1 MKQQYGKRASNRGK
15 PGEFQHK
22 HSLGQNFL
30 TDTALLESLVD
41 ETGVGAQDA
50 VLEVGPGAGDMTR
63 ILAARCRHVTSVE
76 IDRDL
81 LPILRVAMEKYDNF
95 SLVQGDI
102 LRVNLPEIMAEYD
115 AFHVVANI
123 PYYLTTELLN
133 LLLSGRLPL
142 RSINVM
148 IQKEAAQRLLAAPST
163 PEYGPLAIR
172 AQYYTQP
179 RVARIVEAACFTPP
193 PKVDSAVLSFE
204 PLPLAQRPARPDLL
218 ALVIKVCFQQR
229 RKQLGSIARR
239 CPLAPWL
246 SAAIEQAGIT
256 PTLRP
261 EQLTVADFQHI
272 SRFGASLLD
281 NPLKN

>member
-30 TDTALLESLVD
+30 TDAALLESLVD

-50 VLEVGPGAGDMTR
+50 ILEVGPGAGDMTR

-102 LRVNLPEIMAEYD
+102 LRVNLPEIMAEHAAY
-115 AFHVVANI
+115 HVVANI

-163 PEYGPLAIR
+163 PVWK
-172 AQYYTQP
+172 T
-179 RVARIVEAACFTPP
+179 T
-193 PKVDSAVLSFE
+193 
-204 PLPLAQRPARPDLL
+204 
-218 ALVIKVCFQQR
+218 
-229 RKQLGSIARR
+229 
-239 CPLAPWL
+239 
-246 SAAIEQAGIT
+246 
-256 PTLRP
+256 
-261 EQLTVADFQHI
+261 I
-272 SRFGASLLD
+272 SRRSSATLMSDATIRYNTGVRESPMERMMPNSTL
-281 NPLKN
+281 

>member
-50 VLEVGPGAGDMTR
+50 ILEVGPGAGDMTR

-133 LLLSGRLPL
+133 LLLSRRLSL
-142 RSINVM
+142 RSSNVM
-148 IQKEAAQRLLAAPST
+148 
-163 PEYGPLAIR
+163 
-172 AQYYTQP
+172 TQQ
-179 RVARIVEAACFTPP
+179 E
-193 PKVDSAVLSFE
+193 
-204 PLPLAQRPARPDLL
+204 
-218 ALVIKVCFQQR
+218 
-229 RKQLGSIARR
+229 
-239 CPLAPWL
+239 
-246 SAAIEQAGIT
+246 
-256 PTLRP
+256 
-261 EQLTVADFQHI
+261 
-272 SRFGASLLD
+272 
-281 NPLKN
+281 